1 LNDDVTRRSLLLRVR
16 DASDAAA
23 WAEFEARYRELITR
37 YARAK
42 GIQPAD
48 ADDICQAVM
57 AKLCRSLRG
66 FEYDPAK
73 GRFRTYLNRA
83 VRNEIA
89 EQFSRPNR
97 NAGTVGLDET
107 VIAADDAGEDADAL
121 WEREWENHHLRLA
134 LATVRETFDESSV
147 TIFTRLLAGE
157 TTESLAEAFAT
168 TTQAVH
174 KIKQRIRNRMHE
186 LIARQIAEEDK
197 PEIGLLDSPNR
208 TTASDIEDRDTL

>member
-1 LNDDVTRRSLLLRVR
+1 VNDELTRRSLLLRVR
-16 DASDAAA
+16 DASDAVA
-23 WAEFEARYRELITR
+23 WGEFEARYRELITR

-42 GIQPAD
+42 GFQPAD

-66 FEYDPAK
+66 FEYDPQK

-89 EQFSRPNR
+89 EQFSRPKR
-97 NAGTVGLDET
+97 SLDTVEIDEA
-107 VIAADDAGEDADAL
+107 VIVADDAADGSDSL

-134 LATVRETFDESSV
+134 TATIRETFDESSV
-147 TIFTRLLAGE
+147 VIFTRLLAGE
-157 TTESLAEAFAT
+157 TTESVAQAYAT

-186 LIARQIAEEDK
+186 LIARQIAEEDA
-197 PEIGLLDSPNR
+197 PEIGLPDAPKGHA
-208 TTASDIEDRDTL
+208 ASDLEDNDT